1 MEAAIVAAVVKSRV
15 RRIRRMSRIWSWQVL
30 YREEI
35 CLKKDKLESKI
46 NPMFLVEIVGRNEFC
61 GMEGVIR

>member
-1 MEAAIVAAVVKSRV
+1 MKVAIVAAVVKTGV

-35 CLKKDKLESKI
+35 SLKKDKLESKI
-46 NPMFLVEIVGRNEFC
+46 NPMFLVRIVGRNEFC
-61 GMEGVIR
+61 GMAEVIR